1 MTIRRMNV
9 SKQVSL
15 VVVVGAVA
23 LGFAV
28 TGDAS
33 AANPNGTKVKKI
45 PSIAPAELKPGQ
57 TETFTAQG
65 ETKTT
70 YHVYT
75 PTTYQTNAPMLVL
88 FSPGGDGNGMVAA
101 FKESVEAAGWIVV
114 GCDKLSNGFEG
125 NSLEHQVENELLDDI
140 LARIP
145 HAAVRL
151 FFGGFSGGAERA
163 YHLSARRKEKIAGII
178 AMGGWLG
185 GDEYRKLL
193 YCQHM
198 AVAMV
203 NGKKDAAAASWVTK
217 DSAVLRKRSCTIKLF
232 QFEGG
237 HAMPPEAIKKDV
249 IAWLI
254 QQTGGIAGT
263 GGKPPAK

>member
-1 MTIRRMNV
+1 MTIRCLKA

-15 VVVVGAVA
+15 VVIVGAVV
-23 LGFAV
+23 LSFAI

-33 AANPNGTKVKKI
+33 EANLKCSKI
-45 PSIAPAELKPGQ
+45 IKWPSIVPAELIPGK

-75 PTTYQTNAPMLVL
+75 PTACQTNAPILVL
-88 FSPGGDGNGMVAA
+88 FSPSGAGSSMVAA
-101 FKESVEAAGWIVV
+101 FQKSAEAFGWIVV

-145 HAAVRL
+145 HAAAKL

-163 YHLSARRKEKIAGII
+163 YHLSAHRKEKIAGII

-217 DSAVLRKRSCTIKLF
+217 DSAVLRRRSCTIKLF

-237 HAMPPEAIKKDV
+237 HEMPPEAIKKDV

-254 QQTGGIAGT
+254 RQTGGITGT
-263 GGKPPAK
+263 GGKPTAK